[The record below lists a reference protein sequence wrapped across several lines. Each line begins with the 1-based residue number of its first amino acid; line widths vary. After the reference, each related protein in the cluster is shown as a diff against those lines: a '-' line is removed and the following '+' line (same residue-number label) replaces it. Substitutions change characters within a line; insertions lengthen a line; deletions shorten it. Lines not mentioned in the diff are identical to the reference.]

1 MTEFYTRIYWYN
13 KSNNLTTPLGKTNLN
28 KMDSAIKTLD
38 GRTVE
43 LYTETVRL
51 NTAKADKS
59 QLNGMVTNWQV
70 DNKTG
75 IVTLTKYDGTKIS
88 INTALNQLAVNF
100 EYNSATQ
107 QLIIT
112 QTDGTKKIV
121 DMSALITQYEFLDS
135 DTITFEVQSDGKIK
149 AIVRGGSIKEE
160 HLDPDYLA
168 EIKVEIAKAQG
179 YAKDAQ
185 DSADNAAYDAKLSQ
199 SYAVGKSGIREGED
213 TDNSKAYYELIKK
226 IYENAATITSYK
238 VEYQASGNGTTIPDG
253 TWEEQI
259 PEVGKGQYLWT
270 RTTISLS
277 NGENLIAYNVSYF
290 GTDGSGNGG
299 QNFLADNEERPIVT
313 DIDEPLAVWEQ
324 LPLLGVKGNAEKNYR
339 DEQYINLTID
349 DIGLTA
355 EDIEK
360 ALGFMPGQGGG
371 GEADTSK
378 EALSVVNA
386 YGDTAGNMN
395 TDFSLSEYTNKL
407 TYTVVNYQ
415 GHNVQLL
422 NLGFP
427 TGGEGRTHRLGVQ
440 LMIDHY
446 SDEIKL
452 RAQESNK
459 TYNAWCT
466 FLNDANYSNI
476 VRTLNY
482 QLQPKQGIY
491 VSKQAGI
498 NGTAGYVNFATVKIL
513 GTYANHPC
521 VFLLSGRGRAIPIII
536 SVCYSSANS
545 TTPALNSFIQ
555 LGDTSYNAYIY
566 NKGNGVWD
574 LYAPKNEGWGQIDI
588 LNEYYDNDYFQ
599 VTHPN
604 RLEST
609 MSTSWIAATIGG
621 VVGFANAVRDAGN
634 NTTSTLA
641 YSKAAMDYGEYTW
654 LAGWNGY
661 ELRAV
666 HKGQF
671 MGEKSAYGY
680 WGLAPGGA
688 DNVWCRTTSQGIIPY
703 QQGNAGSGHCNLGT
717 ETWYFSKSYIDRMHG
732 FELRNPKV
740 GNAGSGNN
748 RGSII
753 KFSSANN
760 IYFGMYYPHDNS
772 VTAWI
777 ELIMDFTQRSLSPID
792 NSLLLG
798 TSSRRWQQVYAVNA
812 SISTSDRREKK
823 EISYIGQGSE
833 YVDTYMPKE
842 QFVQF
847 MTGLHACI
855 FKRINGESGRPHHGF
870 IAQDVEELMNRA
882 GITDHAAFIKSPKTR
897 QVEVEKEVTKDDGTT
912 ETVKI
917 TEEEVIPDEFIYGM
931 RYEELIS
938 DNIYFTQI
946 CYEENQMLKAK
957 VAEQQETIDKQHE
970 VINSLLE
977 RMARLEAL
985 VLD

>member
-13 KSNNLTTPLGKTNLN
+13 KSDNLTTPLGKTNLN

-179 YAKDAQ
+179 YVKDAQ

-213 TDNSKAYYELIKK
+213 TDNSKYYSEQAKDF
-226 IYENAATITSYK
+226 YENAASITSYK
-238 VEYQASGNGTTIPDG
+238 TEYQSSDSGSTIPDG

-270 RTTISLS
+270 RITISLS
-277 NGENLIAYNVSYF
+277 NGESLIAYSVSYF

-299 QNFLADNEERPIVT
+299 QSFLADDKERPIVT
-313 DIDEPLAVWEQ
+313 DIDEPLAVWGQ

-355 EDIEK
+355 QDIEK

-386 YGDTAGNMN
+386 YGDTAGNIN

-415 GHNVQLL
+415 GYNVQLL

-427 TGGEGRTHRLGVQ
+427 TGGEGRTNRLGVQ

-466 FLNDANYSNI
+466 FLNDVNIARYAVISKTVDATIAN
-476 VRTLNY
+476 
-482 QLQPKQGIY
+482 
-491 VSKQAGI
+491 
-498 NGTAGYVNFATVKIL
+498 AT
-513 GTYANHPC
+513 N
-521 VFLLSGRGRAIPIII
+521 
-536 SVCYSSANS
+536 ANS
-545 TTPALNSFIQ
+545 IIYNIENDSELVSGYFKYWHVLNMGGYSEGYASQIAMPYQNSLSDSEMFIRTANGSTWRNFRRVCHDGNINSMLYFRSTSSYSVPAD
-555 LGDTSYNAYIY
+555 DTSSNYIGY
-566 NKGNGVWD
+566 TKPVSLFGQTDGALYKQVYEAKWAHEIFGDYRSGQIAVRSKNNGVWQNWRIILD
-574 LYAPKNEGWGQIDI
+574 SGNYTSYA
-588 LNEYYDNDYFQ
+588 
-599 VTHPN
+599 
-604 RLEST
+604 
-609 MSTSWIAATIGG
+609 
-621 VVGFANAVRDAGN
+621 
-634 NTTSTLA
+634 
-641 YSKAAMDYGEYTW
+641 
-654 LAGWNGY
+654 
-661 ELRAV
+661 
-666 HKGQF
+666 
-671 MGEKSAYGY
+671 MGEKSANGY

-703 QQGNAGSGHCNLGT
+703 QQGNAGSGHCGLGT
-717 ETWYFSKSYIDRMHG
+717 STWYF
-732 FELRNPKV
+732 E
-740 GNAGSGNN
+740 
-748 RGSII
+748 
-753 KFSSANN
+753 
-760 IYFGMYYPHDNS
+760 NS
-772 VTAWI
+772 W
-777 ELIMDFTQRSLSPID
+777 ID
-792 NSLLLG
+792 NMNGVDLRLKALKTNNYSQGGGGYISAPVTNNPAMSDVLI
-798 TSSRRWQQVYAVNA
+798 TASSESTVSTMGGVYFEFVGA
-812 SISTSDRREKK
+812 SKPHPKILSQADGCGYIGDSTKKWNQFYATNTAISSSDRNLKCN
-823 EISYIGQGSE
+823 ISYIGKNSD
-833 YVDTYMPKE
+833 YDNTYMSDDTLTE
-842 QFVQF
+842 FV
-847 MTGLHACI
+847 MGLLPCI
-855 FKRINGESGRPHHGF
+855 FNRIDGESGRPHHGF
-870 IAQDVEELMNRA
+870 ISQDIEELLKRL
-882 GITDHAAFIKSPKTR
+882 GIKDHAGFIKSPKT
-897 QVEVEKEVTKDDGTT
+897 VEVEREVEEEITNEDGTV
-912 ETVKI
+912 EAVKKTVKEP
-917 TEEEVIPDEFIYGM
+917 EEIPGEYVYSL
-931 RYEELIS
+931 RYEEFIP
-938 DNIYFTQI
+938 DNVRFSQI
-946 CYEENQMLKAK
+946 LYRKIEEQ
-957 VAEQQETIDKQHE
+957 AEIIQQQQQEIEELK
-970 VINSLLE
+970 N